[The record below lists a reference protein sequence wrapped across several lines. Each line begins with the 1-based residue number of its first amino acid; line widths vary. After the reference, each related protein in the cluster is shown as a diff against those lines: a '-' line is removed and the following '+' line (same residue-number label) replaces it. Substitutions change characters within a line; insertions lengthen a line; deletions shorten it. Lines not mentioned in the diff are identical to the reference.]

1 MKQKLTIIN
10 AEWAENELILGIES
24 GTVSGLTAM
33 QQILADSDNLSFIY
47 IAEKNDDYTYISLP
61 ETVWPELK
69 KALDGRLRVYASDIN
84 QARLELA
91 GFHEELGDLIENI
104 RGNSNYGNEMV
115 EKVEN
120 VFQLNV

>member
-1 MKQKLTIIN
+1 MKQKLTIVN
-10 AEWAENELILGIES
+10 AEWIGNELILGIES

-69 KALDGRLRVYASDIN
+69 KALDGHMRVHASDIN

>member
-1 MKQKLTIIN
+1 MKQKLTIVN
-10 AEWAENELILGIES
+10 AEWIGNELILGIES

-47 IAEKNDDYTYISLP
+47 IAEQNDDYTYISLP
-61 ETVWPELK
+61 EAVWPELK
-69 KALDGRLRVYASDIN
+69 KALDGQMRVFASDSKH
-84 QARLELA
+84 ARLELA

>member
-1 MKQKLTIIN
+1 MKQKLTIVN
-10 AEWAENELILGIES
+10 AEWIGNELILGIES

-69 KALDGRLRVYASDIN
+69 KALDGRMRVYASDIN
-84 QARLELA
+84 QARFELA

-120 VFQLNV
+120 VFQLDV

>member
-1 MKQKLTIIN
+1 MKQKLTVVN
-10 AEWAENELILGIES
+10 AEWIENELILGIET
-24 GTVSGLTAM
+24 GKVSGLTAM

-47 IAEKNDDYTYISLP
+47 IAEQNDDYTYISLP

-69 KALDGRLRVYASDIN
+69 KALDGQLRVYAADSNHDRI
-84 QARLELA
+84 ELL
-91 GFHEELGDLIENI
+91 GFHEELGDLLENI

-115 EKVEN
+115 EKAEN

>member
-1 MKQKLTIIN
+1 MKQKLTIVN
-10 AEWAENELILGIES
+10 AEWVGNELILGIES
-24 GTVSGLTAM
+24 RTVSGLTAM
-33 QQILADSDNLSFIY
+33 QQVLADSDNLSFIY

-69 KALDGRLRVYASDIN
+69 KALDGRLPVYASDTN

-104 RGNSNYGNEMV
+104 RGNSNYGDEMV

>member
-1 MKQKLTIIN
+1 MKQKLTIVN
-10 AEWAENELILGIES
+10 AEWIGNELILGIES

-47 IAEKNDDYTYISLP
+47 IAEQNDDYTYISLP

-69 KALDGRLRVYASDIN
+69 KALDGQMRVYASDSN

>member
-1 MKQKLTIIN
+1 MKQKLTVVN
-10 AEWAENELILGIES
+10 AEWIENELILGIEA

-47 IAEKNDDYTYISLP
+47 IAEQNDDYTYISLP
-61 ETVWPELK
+61 ELVWPELK
-69 KALDGRLRVYASDIN
+69 KALDGQMRVFASDRN
-84 QARLELA
+84 HARIELA
-91 GFHEELGDLIENI
+91 GFHEELGDLVENI

-120 VFQLNV
+120 LFYLNV

>member
-1 MKQKLTIIN
+1 MKQKLTIVN
-10 AEWAENELILGIES
+10 AEWIGKELILGIES

-69 KALDGRLRVYASDIN
+69 KALDRHMKVYASDMN

>member
-1 MKQKLTIIN
+1 MKQKLTVLN
-10 AEWAENELILGIES
+10 AEWIENELILEIEA

-33 QQILADSDNLSFIY
+33 RQILADSDNISFIY
-47 IAEKNDDYTYISLP
+47 IAEQNDDYTYISLP
-61 ETVWPELK
+61 ETVWTELK
-69 KALDGRLRVYASDIN
+69 KALDGQMRVFASDRNHDRI
-84 QARLELA
+84 ELA

-120 VFQLNV
+120 IF

>member
-1 MKQKLTIIN
+1 MKQKLTIVN
-10 AEWAENELILGIES
+10 AEWIGNELILGIES

-69 KALDGRLRVYASDIN
+69 KALDGRMRVYASDIN

-120 VFQLNV
+120 VFQLDV

>member
-1 MKQKLTIIN
+1 MKQKLTIVN
-10 AEWAENELILGIES
+10 AEWAGNELILGIES

-84 QARLELA
+84 QTRLELA

>member
-1 MKQKLTIIN
+1 MKQKLTIVN
-10 AEWAENELILGIES
+10 AEWIGKELILGIES

-69 KALDGRLRVYASDIN
+69 KALDGHMRFYASDIN

>member
-1 MKQKLTIIN
+1 MKQKLTIVN
-10 AEWAENELILGIES
+10 AEWIGNELILGIES

-69 KALDGRLRVYASDIN
+69 KALDGHMRVYASDIN

-120 VFQLNV
+120 VF